1 MLYIK
6 IFNESGEAASVEALS
21 NPVYVYVQPRNGRV
35 LRCERRLAQGVLDV
49 TGSKIYQLQDKAP
62 VPGAVATAAVIT
74 TAEYQEL
81 EATLGQTDPEDEIPE
96 VPEGAEGETI
106 MTRAELTAKVLEL
119 DEAMEMILS
128 GVTE

>member
-6 IFNESGEAASVEALS
+6 IFNESGEEASVEALS

-35 LRCERRLAQGVLDV
+35 LRCEKRLAQGVLDV
-49 TGSKIYQLQDKAP
+49 TGSHIYQLQDKAA

-81 EATLGQTDPEDEIPE
+81 EVTLGQTDPEDEIPE
-96 VPEGAEGETI
+96 VPEGAEGDTI

-119 DEAMEMILS
+119 DEALEMLLT

>member
-35 LRCERRLAQGVLDV
+35 LRCEKRLAQGVLDV
-49 TGSKIYQLQDKAP
+49 TESKIYQLQDKAA

-81 EATLGQTDPEDEIPE
+81 EDTLGQTDPEDEIPE

-119 DEAMEMILS
+119 DEALEMLLT